1 MEGWLKLHRALI
13 ESAVFSDP
21 EVLKVWIWLLCS
33 VAYENHDVLFM
44 GKVIQLQAGQIATG
58 RKKMAQATDLSESK
72 VYRALNILKNI
83 GNISIKANNKYSV
96 ITVLNWEKFQSGS
109 VVLNNKATA
118 KQQRNNNKATTKQQQ
133 DNTTKEYKE
142 SKESKE
148 IKKGGFLPSGVAP
161 NGVPYVL
168 IDGKMYD
175 EDGFEINAAGFK
187 VIEFGLSKK
196 SVDF

>member
-21 EVLKVWIWLLCS
+21 EVLKVWIWLLCR
-33 VAYENHDVLFM
+33 VAYESHDVLFM

-58 RKKMAQATDLSESK
+58 RKKIAQATDLSESK
-72 VYRALNILKNI
+72 VYRALNILKNL

-96 ITVLNWEKFQSGS
+96 ITVLNWEKFQSNSAGVNS
-109 VVLNNKATA
+109 KTTA
-118 KQQRNNNKATTKQQQ
+118 KQQRNDNKATTKQQQ
-133 DNTTKEYKE
+133 NNTTKEYKE
-142 SKESKE
+142 YKESKE
-148 IKKGGFLPSGVAP
+148 IKKRGFLPSGVAP

-168 IDGKMYD
+168 VDGKMYD
-175 EDGFEINAAGFK
+175 EDGSEINAAGFK
-187 VIEFGLSKK
+187 MIEFGLSKK

>member
-33 VAYENHDVLFM
+33 VAYESHDVLFM

-58 RKKMAQATDLSESK
+58 RKKIAQATDLSESK
-72 VYRALNILKNI
+72 VYRALNILKNL
-83 GNISIKANNKYSV
+83 GNISIKANNKFSI
-96 ITVLNWEKFQSGS
+96 ITVLNWEKFQSNSAGVNS
-109 VVLNNKATA
+109 KTTA
-118 KQQRNNNKATTKQQQ
+118 KQQRNDNKATTKQQQ
-133 DNTTKEYKE
+133 GNTTKEYKE
-142 SKESKE
+142 RKE

-168 IDGKMYD
+168 VDGKMYD
-175 EDGFEINAAGFK
+175 EDGSEINAAGFK
-187 VIEFGLSKK
+187 MIEFGLSKK
-196 SVDF
+196 SIDF